1 MKIQFGIRVRL
12 FLAAS
17 LPAILA
23 IVVLLQGF
31 LQRHDQVLT
40 EALHENALGTARQ
53 VAIAAEFPLFAGSS
67 ASLQRLAEGVRAS
80 GTHVAAVSIWSTVG
94 GLLASDGR
102 SIQGSQLP
110 AIESGRPQ
118 VVGDRLLALAP
129 IWSTVLVEPDPFSEP
144 LPAPL
149 AADGR
154 RLLGY
159 ALVELELGVLQR
171 QRRGLLEWAL
181 VAVGSGLLF
190 AGLLSVLIA
199 SSVTRPLG
207 RISAVVDLLRRGVLG
222 SRVEVEQAGVLRPL
236 AEGINTMAAGLASNE
251 AQLQQRV
258 LEATEALR
266 RQKEAAER
274 AARTDPL
281 TGLLN
286 RRAFNELAR
295 IEIQR
300 ARRFDLP
307 LALVAVDLDRFK
319 SINDSH
325 GHAVGDAVLR
335 DFARVVSAQLRELDV
350 VARIGG
356 EEFVLL
362 LPGTD
367 LQGAAQVAERVR
379 LAVAHSVVA
388 IVDKPL
394 SYTAS
399 FGIAGFE
406 PRQPGLER
414 WLARAD
420 GALYVAKNKGR
431 NRVELA
437 PGWDEAGQP
446 G

>member
-1 MKIQFGIRVRL
+1 MKTLFGIRMRL

-53 VAIAAEFPLFAGSS
+53 VAIAAEFPLFAGS
-67 ASLQRLAEGVRAS
+67 AVSLQRLAEGVHAS
-80 GTHVAAVSIWSTVG
+80 GAHVAAVSIWSTVG
-94 GLLASDGR
+94 GRLASAGR
-102 SIQGSQLP
+102 STQGSQLP
-110 AIESGRPQ
+110 AVESGQ
-118 VVGDRLLALAP
+118 SQLVGDRLLALAP
-129 IWSTVLVEPDPFSEP
+129 IWSTVLVESDPFSEP

-171 QRRGLLEWAL
+171 QRRDLLDWTL
-181 VAVGSGLLF
+181 VAVSSGLLF

-199 SSVTRPLG
+199 SSVTRPLV
-207 RISAVVDLLRRGVLG
+207 RISAVVEQLRRGVLG
-222 SRVEVEQAGVLRPL
+222 SQVDVGQAGVLRPL

-258 LEATEALR
+258 REATEALR
-266 RQKEAAER
+266 RQKEAAEL

-286 RRAFNELAR
+286 RRAFTELAR

-307 LALVAVDLDRFK
+307 LALVVVDLDLFK

-325 GHAVGDAVLR
+325 GHSVGDVVLR

-362 LPGTD
+362 LPGTHVE
-367 LQGAAQVAERVR
+367 GAAQVAERVR
-379 LAVAHSVVA
+379 QSVANSVVA
-388 IVDKPL
+388 IDDGL
-394 SYTAS
+394 LNYSAS

-420 GALYVAKNKGR
+420 GALYVAKSKGR

-437 PGWDEAGQP
+437 PGWDGAGQSD
-446 G
+446 

>member
-1 MKIQFGIRVRL
+1 MKIQFGIRMRL

-40 EALHENALGTARQ
+40 QALHENALSTARQ
-53 VAIAAEFPLFAGSS
+53 VAIAAEFPLFAGST
-67 ASLQRLAEGVRAS
+67 ASLQRLAEGVRAT
-80 GTHVAAVSIWSTVG
+80 GNHVAAVSIWSTMG
-94 GLLASDGR
+94 GLLASDGS

-110 AIESGRPQ
+110 AIESGQ
-118 VVGDRLLALAP
+118 SQIVGDHLLALAP
-129 IWSTVLVEPDPFSEP
+129 IWSTVLFEADPFSEP
-144 LPAPL
+144 LPAPM

-159 ALVELELGVLQR
+159 ALVELEADVLQR
-171 QRRGLLEWAL
+171 QRQDLLDWAL

-199 SSVTRPLG
+199 SSVTRPLV
-207 RISAVVDLLRRGVLG
+207 RISAVVEQLRHGVRS
-222 SRVEVEQAGVLRPL
+222 SRVDVEDAGVLRPL

-251 AQLQQRV
+251 AMLQQRV
-258 LEATEALR
+258 QEATEALR
-266 RQKEAAER
+266 QQKESAEL

-286 RRAFNELAR
+286 RRAFTELAR
-295 IEIQR
+295 VEIQR

-319 SINDSH
+319 SINDNH
-325 GHAVGDAVLR
+325 GHAVGDIVLC
-335 DFARVVSAQLRELDV
+335 DFARVLSAQLRELDV
-350 VARIGG
+350 FARIGG

-367 LQGAAQVAERVR
+367 VQGAAKFAERVR
-379 LAVAHSVVA
+379 LSVANSVVA
-388 IVDKPL
+388 VDGGPL

-420 GALYVAKNKGR
+420 GALYLAKNKGR

-437 PGWDEAGQP
+437 PVWGDSGQL

>member
-1 MKIQFGIRVRL
+1 MKNLFGIRMRL
-12 FLAAS
+12 FLAAG

-40 EALHENALGTARQ
+40 EALHENALGMARQ
-53 VAIAAEFPLFAGSS
+53 VAIAAEFPLFAGS
-67 ASLQRLAEGVRAS
+67 APSLQRLAEGVRAS

-94 GLLASDGR
+94 GLLAADGR
-102 SIQGSQLP
+102 SQQGSLLP
-110 AIESGRPQ
+110 AIESGRTE

-129 IWSTVLVEPDPFSEP
+129 IWSTVLVEPDPFTES
-144 LPAPL
+144 LPAPV

-159 ALVELELGVLQR
+159 ALVELELEVLQR
-171 QRRGLLEWAL
+171 QRQDLLDWAL

-207 RISAVVDLLRRGVLG
+207 RISAVVELLRRGVLG
-222 SRVEVEQAGVLRPL
+222 SRVDVAAAGVLRPL

-266 RQKEAAER
+266 RQKESAEL

-281 TGLLN
+281 TGLFN
-286 RRAFNELAR
+286 RRAFTELAR

-319 SINDSH
+319 TINDSH
-325 GHAVGDAVLR
+325 GHAAGDTVLR
-335 DFARVVSAQLRELDV
+335 DFARVVSSQLRELDV

-367 LQGAAQVAERVR
+367 VQGASKLAERVR
-379 LAVAHSVVA
+379 LSIANSVVA
-388 IVDKPL
+388 IGDASL

-406 PRQPGLER
+406 PRQPGIDR

-437 PGWDEAGQP
+437 PGWDELGQP
-446 G
+446 N